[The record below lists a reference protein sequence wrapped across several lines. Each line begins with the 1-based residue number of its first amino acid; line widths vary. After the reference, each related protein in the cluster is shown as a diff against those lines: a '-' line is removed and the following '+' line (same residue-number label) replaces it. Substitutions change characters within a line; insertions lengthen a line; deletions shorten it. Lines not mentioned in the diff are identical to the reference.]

1 MIAQKECGYGGVRA
15 AVTAGSCARC
25 HRYSLSEAV
34 RSPLLISGIV
44 IACRKQKIS
53 SNTQAGRIGKDSS
66 PIHIVVLPG
75 SCLFN
80 MKIVAATIPPV
91 HAVAIASIARPPR
104 LLETLLANLDGMVYR
119 CRDDDDWTME
129 FVSDGCLALTGYQP
143 RDLLFNAAIS
153 YESMTHP
160 DDRMTVR
167 ATIGDCLAAKRRFEL
182 EYRIVRADGAV
193 RWVWERGVGI
203 YNADGGLDALEGFVQ
218 DVTARKEA
226 DQALLEAER
235 RYRSIFENAIEGV
248 FQSTPDGAYLAV
260 NPALARIYGYKSPED
275 LIVSLRD
282 IRHQLYVEPE
292 RRTEFMRLMAEF
304 GSVSNFESRVYRR
317 DGEIIWISENAR
329 AVHDD
334 ANALVFYEGT
344 VEAITERK
352 LYEAEIR
359 HQATHDALTGLPN
372 RTMLHNYL
380 QRAIQSARQ
389 KGMLTAVVF
398 VDLDQFKYIN
408 DSLGHQVGD
417 ELLKTVAQRLVSCV
431 RESDMVARQ
440 GGDEFVL
447 VLQHQPDEAN
457 ITEVLQRILNAVS
470 RPWQT
475 GEREFLITCSIGVSR
490 CPTDGRDVETLLK
503 NADLAMYKAK
513 ELGRNNFQYF
523 ARWMDTQI
531 SNRLEML
538 VSLRRALDRDEFRL
552 YYQPKISMA
561 TGHIIGAEA
570 LIRWMVPEQGMVP
583 PDRFIPFAEETGLI
597 VPIGEWV
604 LRTAC
609 AQNKA
614 WQDAGLAP
622 IPVAVNLSP
631 RQLDQS
637 LPEFVRQVLAESCLA
652 ASWLELEITENVVM
666 KDAEK
671 TVATLNALKQLGL
684 QISVDDFGTGY
695 SSLSYLQRF
704 PVDALKIDK
713 SFVRDIALDSDSAAI
728 VKAVISLGHILNL
741 RVVAEGVEDEEQY
754 RFLLKNGCDEVQGY
768 YFGKPVPVE
777 DFTRRL
783 RQEAVNMR

>member
-1 MIAQKECGYGGVRA
+1 
-15 AVTAGSCARC
+15 
-25 HRYSLSEAV
+25 
-34 RSPLLISGIV
+34 
-44 IACRKQKIS
+44 
-53 SNTQAGRIGKDSS
+53 
-66 PIHIVVLPG
+66 
-75 SCLFN
+75 
-80 MKIVAATIPPV
+80 MKIVASSIPPDQ
-91 HAVAIASIARPPR
+91 AAAITSIARPPR

-119 CRDDDDWTME
+119 CRDDNEWTME
-129 FVSDGCLALTGYQP
+129 FVSEGCLELTGYP
-143 RDLLFNAAIS
+143 PEDLLFNHRVS
-153 YESMTHP
+153 YEGLTHP
-160 DDRMTVR
+160 EDREMVR
-167 ATIGDCLAAKRRFEL
+167 ATIRGCLVAKRRFEM
-182 EYRIVRADGAV
+182 EYRIVRADGEV

-203 YNADGGLDALEGFVQ
+203 YNAAGTLDALEGYAQ

-248 FQSTPDGAYLAV
+248 FQSTPDGGYIAV

-282 IRHQLYVEPE
+282 IKHQLYVEPE
-292 RRTEFMRLMAEF
+292 RRTEFMRMMAQF

-329 AVHDD
+329 AVRDD
-334 ANALVFYEGT
+334 ADTLMFYEGT

-372 RTMLHNYL
+372 RTMLHSHL
-380 QRAIQSARQ
+380 QRAIQNSRQ
-389 KGMLTAVVF
+389 KGALTAVVF
-398 VDLDQFKYIN
+398 VDLDQFKFIN

-431 RESDMVARQ
+431 RETDMVARQ

-447 VLQHQPDEAN
+447 VLQNQPDESN
-457 ITEVLQRILNAVS
+457 ITEVLQRILTAVA
-470 RPWQT
+470 RPWVV
-475 GEREFLITCSIGVSR
+475 GDREFHITCSIGVSR

-503 NADLAMYKAK
+503 NADSAMYKAK

-523 ARWMDTQI
+523 AGWMDAQV

-538 VSLRRALDRDEFRL
+538 VSLRRALDREEFRL
-552 YYQPKISMA
+552 YYQPKISLA
-561 TGHIIGAEA
+561 SGRIIGAEA
-570 LIRWMVPEQGMVP
+570 LIRWMVPDQGMVP
-583 PDRFIPFAEETGLI
+583 PDRFIPFAEEAGLI

-604 LRTAC
+604 LRSAC
-609 AQNKA
+609 AQNKR

-631 RQLDQS
+631 RQLDQQ

-652 ASWLELEITENVVM
+652 AAWLELEITENVVM

-671 TVATLNALKQLGL
+671 TVATLNALKRLGL

-695 SSLSYLQRF
+695 SSLSYLRRF

-713 SFVRDIALDSDSAAI
+713 SFVRDIARDTDSAAI

-741 RVVAEGVEDEEQY
+741 RVIAEGVEDQEQY
-754 RFLLKNGCDEVQGY
+754 NFLLENGCDEVQGY
-768 YFGKPVPVE
+768 LLGKPMPAE

-783 RQEAVNMR
+783 ELEKQAMS

>member
-1 MIAQKECGYGGVRA
+1 
-15 AVTAGSCARC
+15 
-25 HRYSLSEAV
+25 
-34 RSPLLISGIV
+34 
-44 IACRKQKIS
+44 
-53 SNTQAGRIGKDSS
+53 
-66 PIHIVVLPG
+66 
-75 SCLFN
+75 

-153 YESMTHP
+153 YENITHP
-160 DDRMTVR
+160 DDRSRVR
-167 ATIGDCLAAKRRFEL
+167 DTINDCLAAKRRFEL

-292 RRTEFMRLMAEF
+292 RRTEFMKLMAEF

-389 KGMLTAVVF
+389 KGMLMAVVF

-470 RPWQT
+470 RPWLA

-570 LIRWMVPEQGMVP
+570 LIRWLVPEQGMVP

-671 TVATLNALKQLGL
+671 TVATLNALKRLGL

-695 SSLSYLQRF
+695 SSLSYLRRF

-768 YFGKPVPVE
+768 YFGKPVPAE

>member
-1 MIAQKECGYGGVRA
+1 
-15 AVTAGSCARC
+15 
-25 HRYSLSEAV
+25 
-34 RSPLLISGIV
+34 
-44 IACRKQKIS
+44 
-53 SNTQAGRIGKDSS
+53 
-66 PIHIVVLPG
+66 
-75 SCLFN
+75 
-80 MKIVAATIPPV
+80 MKIVASSIPPV

-129 FVSDGCLALTGYQP
+129 FVSDGCLALTGYEP

-153 YESMTHP
+153 YESVTHP
-160 DDRMTVR
+160 DDRAMVR
-167 ATIGDCLAAKRRFEL
+167 STISDCLAGKRRFEL
-182 EYRIVRADGAV
+182 EYRIVRADGTV

-292 RRTEFMRLMAEF
+292 RRTEFMRLMEEF

-317 DGEIIWISENAR
+317 DGEVIWISENAR

-334 ANALVFYEGT
+334 ASALVFYEGT

-470 RPWQT
+470 RPWLV

-552 YYQPKISMA
+552 YYQPKINMV

-637 LPEFVRQVLAESCLA
+637 LPEFVRQVLADSCLEA
-652 ASWLELEITENVVM
+652 AWLELEITENVVM

-671 TVATLNALKQLGL
+671 TVATLNALKRLGL

-713 SFVRDIALDSDSAAI
+713 SFVRDIALNSDSAAI

-768 YFGKPVPVE
+768 YFGKPVPAE

-783 RQEAVNMR
+783 RQEAINIR